1 MNKPWCNHPIKEHA
15 AEKMSELKLCIGTQT
30 ISIHKLNDTKQVEK
44 ECIYYDTICLYD
56 GLGIQT
62 NIAQEYL
69 YI

>member
-1 MNKPWCNHPIKEHA
+1 
-15 AEKMSELKLCIGTQT
+15 MSELKLCIGTQT
-30 ISIHKLNDTKQVEK
+30 ISTHKLNDTKQVEK

-56 GLGIQT
+56 GLEIQT